1 METWKSLILLHRF
14 LAVGVDEQRSHLGGD
29 ALHRELG
36 RRRSSGP
43 RGIWTSVQRSSG
55 PRGIWTSGIWTW
67 QLFEEFP
74 GLVDD
79 AVGRGRECE
88 DVLDQ
93 GPLVVGQLLPVGH
106 VQREADLTPRPSKRL
121 YAHIPAAAA

>member
-43 RGIWTSVQRSSG
+43 RGIWTS
-55 PRGIWTSGIWTW
+55 GIWTW
-67 QLFEEFP
+67 QLFEELP